1 MPTSAL
7 TTFASVLSSF
17 RGHFTAPTF
26 VRFVILAVGW
36 ILACDP
42 SAGGCVTEALVAAQ
56 VSGSMHWEAFHRFFS
71 RARWD
76 PDALGK
82 TLFHLLGPLLSLS
95 CLELALDDTAP
106 LMREGALR
114 RFENVFGGAN
124 LDPKKYEETIPQALF
139 LINGQGTNKGGRLQK
154 GNKGNPIQTEVRFN
168 FDDVA
173 LDQVRL
179 IHDTLEKA
187 RR

>member
-1 MPTSAL
+1 MPTSGL
-7 TTFASVLSSF
+7 TTFASILSSF

-95 CLELALDDTAP
+95 CLELALDDTLAQKRG
-106 LMREGALR
+106 MH
-114 RFENVFGGAN
+114 VFGASMHV
-124 LDPKKYEETIPQALF
+124 DAVTSTRKRK
-139 LINGQGTNKGGRLQK
+139 
-154 GNKGNPIQTEVRFN
+154 
-168 FDDVA
+168 
-173 LDQVRL
+173 
-179 IHDTLEKA
+179 
-187 RR
+187 